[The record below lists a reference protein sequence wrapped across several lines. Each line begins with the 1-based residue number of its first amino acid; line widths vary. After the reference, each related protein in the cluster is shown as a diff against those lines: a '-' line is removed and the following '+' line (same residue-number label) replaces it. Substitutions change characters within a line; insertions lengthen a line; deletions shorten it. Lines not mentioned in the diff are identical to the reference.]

1 MNNKQI
7 VSSIFCDLSKAFDF
21 VNHRILLSKL
31 EQYGIGGKF
40 QALINSYLKGRY
52 QRLTIT
58 DKTNTHFSNWD
69 LVKHGVPQGSILS
82 PLLFLIYIND
92 LPTIDKN
99 AKLVL
104 YADDTSLII
113 TSSSQTE
120 FNTKLSNV
128 LLEVHDWFRSNLL
141 FLNLNKT
148 TYLQI
153 STKNSRKLD
162 LNITMMNNQITNS
175 SYTKFLGLTIEETLS
190 WNAHINQI
198 MSRLNSACYAIRI
211 ITPLMTDDTLKMVY
225 YAYVHSIMTYGII
238 FGGKLT
244 TQ

>member
-1 MNNKQI
+1 
-7 VSSIFCDLSKAFDF
+7 V
-21 VNHRILLSKL
+21 
-31 EQYGIGGKF
+31 
-40 QALINSYLKGRY
+40 
-52 QRLTIT
+52 TIT
-58 DKTNTHFSNWD
+58 DKTNTHFSNSE
-69 LVKHGVPQGSILS
+69 LVKHGVPQGSILD
-82 PLLFLIYIND
+82 PLQFLIYIND
-92 LPTIDKN
+92 LLTIIDKN

-104 YADDTSLII
+104 YADDTSFII

-128 LLEVHDWFRSNLL
+128 LLEVHEWFRSNLL
-141 FLNLNKT
+141 FLNLNET
-148 TYLQI
+148 TYLQFL
-153 STKNSRKLD
+153 TKNSRKLD

-190 WNAHINQI
+190 WKAHINQI